1 MKMDKVF
8 AHALNAA
15 VLASLVIG
23 NDDAKTFAFWMVSVI
38 SAVMMLGALALNRE
52 GAEKLSKRPAI
63 ERALS
68 ATVSVAYVVALI
80 YAGFPILAAIYA
92 FVALFLRAAISVKM
106 DKQVEK

>member
-23 NDDAKTFAFWMVSVI
+23 NEDAKTFAFWMVSVI
-38 SAVMMLGALALNRE
+38 SVLMILGALGLSRE
-52 GAEKLSKRPAI
+52 GAEKLSKLPSF

-68 ATVSVAYVVALI
+68 AAVSVAYVVALI
-80 YAGFPILAAIYA
+80 YAGFPILSAIYA
-92 FVALFLRAAISVKM
+92 FGALFIRAAISAKM

>member
-23 NDDAKTFAFWMVSVI
+23 SADAKTFGFWMVSVI
-38 SAVMMLGALALNRE
+38 SALMFIGALALNGE
-52 GAEKLSKRPAI
+52 SAEKMSKRPVF
-63 ERALS
+63 ERGLS
-68 ATVSVAYVVALI
+68 AAVSVAYVAALI
-80 YAGFPILAAIYA
+80 YAGFPILAATYA

-106 DKQVEK
+106 DKKVSK